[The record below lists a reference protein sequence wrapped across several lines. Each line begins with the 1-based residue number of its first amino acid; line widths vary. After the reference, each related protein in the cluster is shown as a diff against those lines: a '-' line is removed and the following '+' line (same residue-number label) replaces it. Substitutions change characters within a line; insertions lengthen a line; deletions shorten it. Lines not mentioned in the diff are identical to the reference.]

1 MKGGGLIVS
10 PSEGESR
17 SAGQRRPPPRFFERE
32 KRLLAPLGGRGIPGR
47 ARRVAP
53 GRRRRDGVGG
63 VRAVFCLG
71 TKCAGLR
78 PGAATLRCPV
88 TEPGAGAAGGGWG
101 GRGRENPRA
110 ERSCRCRR
118 PAGGGFCVLGGS
130 FFCARAS
137 ATVAPRC
144 GVWAAAPGVTV
155 GRSPVLGGGDGE
167 VDAFPPAL
175 GFVESLGGLLV
186 APVSFHPLSLRFF

>member
-1 MKGGGLIVS
+1 M
-10 PSEGESR
+10 
-17 SAGQRRPPPRFFERE
+17 
-32 KRLLAPLGGRGIPGR
+32 
-47 ARRVAP
+47 
-53 GRRRRDGVGG
+53 GG

-71 TKCAGLR
+71 TKCAGLW

-130 FFCARAS
+130 FFSARAS

-155 GRSPVLGGGDGE
+155 GRSPVLGGGRGSRRVSSGFGLCRKFGGVARCPSFFSPTLPAIFLSGFFFSFKGE
-167 VDAFPPAL
+167 TKIKKI
-175 GFVESLGGLLV
+175 SLLCT
-186 APVSFHPLSLRFF
+186 P